1 MDEVNIDTLTLEQY
15 LVLSGGNQASSVVR
29 HAIANNVN
37 FEIKSQFIRELRKN
51 TFLGN
56 KNDDAHEHVE
66 RVLDIASLFNTPGVN
81 HVAVMLHV
89 FPITLTGAA
98 KRWFNKIP
106 SGTINTLDLLKNAF
120 IQRYCLPSKT
130 TKQFKEIHNFKQE
143 GDEMLYQA
151 WERYNNL
158 LYKPELWSQFKHWRI
173 TYKNDMMGLEGQVV
187 VVQMGLLVGC
197 GIFEGSHLDKDFP
210 INEEV
215 KGVEEV
221 KYGEVGRTSPNN
233 NGSRYRIGP
242 PGYYTHFEN
251 QPPFK
256 ERRTSLE

>member
-37 FEIKSQFIRELRKN
+37 FEIKSQFIRELRKD

-89 FPITLTGAA
+89 FPITLTSAA

-120 IQRYCLPSKT
+120 IQRISTC
-130 TKQFKEIHNFKQE
+130 
-143 GDEMLYQA
+143 
-151 WERYNNL
+151 
-158 LYKPELWSQFKHWRI
+158 
-173 TYKNDMMGLEGQVV
+173 
-187 VVQMGLLVGC
+187 
-197 GIFEGSHLDKDFP
+197 KDFP

-242 PGYYTHFEN
+242 PGYYTYFEN
-251 QPPFK
+251 RPPFK
-256 ERRTSLE
+256 ERRTSLEEIVNKY